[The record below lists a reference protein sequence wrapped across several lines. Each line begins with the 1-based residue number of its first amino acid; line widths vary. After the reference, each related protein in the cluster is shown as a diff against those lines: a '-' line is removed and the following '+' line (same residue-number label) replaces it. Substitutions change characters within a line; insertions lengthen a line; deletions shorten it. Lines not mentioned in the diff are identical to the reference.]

1 MIKPNVIN
9 SVSFMK
15 NYGHLLIIIPTLFLL
30 SCRDNFN
37 VERFAGWD
45 YDHMKN
51 VKKELKNPSSVYYPA
66 FEKLVKDAVSALNE
80 GPFSV
85 TFKEMVPPGG
95 TKHDY
100 MSQGPYWW
108 PDTTKPDG
116 LPFIRRDGV
125 TNPQAGI
132 DRRQIGSL
140 MDATRKLSLAWYF
153 TGEEKY
159 ADRAAYLLK
168 VWFIEPDTRMN
179 PHLEFAQSIPGI
191 TTGRGIGI
199 IDVRG
204 MHTLVDAITLLE
216 NSGAIETAD
225 MNGIKKWF
233 SDFFQWLTT
242 SKNGKDEDDYKN
254 NHSVAYDVIVTS
266 IARFLGNDEYA
277 AKKISEMPARRIDP
291 MIESDGRQPEELIR
305 TNAFG
310 YSVSNLGNFFDA
322 GETGLKVGVDIFGY
336 VNSKGGSLRGAL
348 DFLTW
353 YIGREEEWQWQ
364 QIGGFEDRE
373 NSLGLLVRRAARYY
387 NEPAYKKLW
396 EEKFAEKMNTN
407 WNLLVTP

>member
-1 MIKPNVIN
+1 MERKALM
-9 SVSFMK
+9 F
-15 NYGHLLIIIPTLFLL
+15 LIILASFLV
-30 SCRDNFN
+30 SCTENFKTD
-37 VERFAGWD
+37 RFAGWD
-45 YDHMKN
+45 YEHMKL
-51 VKKELKNPSSVYYPA
+51 VKKEIKSSSSKYYPA
-66 FEKLVKDAVSALNE
+66 FEKLVSDAEAALKE

-85 TFKEMVPPGG
+85 TFKEIVPPGG
-95 TKHDY
+95 TKNDY

-140 MDATRKLSLAWYF
+140 MDVTRKLSLAWYF
-153 TGEEKY
+153 TGDMKY
-159 ADRAAYLLK
+159 AERAEYLLR
-168 VWFIEPDTRMN
+168 VWFIEPETKMN

-204 MHTLVDAITLLE
+204 MYTLVDAITLLE
-216 NSGAIETAD
+216 NSGAIQPD
-225 MNGIKKWF
+225 DLNGIKQWF

-254 NHSVAYDVIVTS
+254 NHSVAYDVIVSS
-266 IARFLGNDEYA
+266 IAMFLENNEYA

-322 GETGLKVGVDIFGY
+322 GETGLKVGVDIFSY
-336 VNSKGGSLRGAL
+336 VNPEGGSLRGAL
-348 DFLTW
+348 DFLTG

-364 QIGGFEDRE
+364 QIGGFESKE
-373 NSLGLLVRRAARYY
+373 NSLGLLLRRAARYY
-387 NEPAYKKLW
+387 NEPGYKKIW
-396 EEKFAEKMNTN
+396 EERFAEKMKTD
-407 WNLLVTP
+407 WSLLVTP